1 MASVKIKDDVLKM
14 AIAQIAYR
22 SRDLNHL
29 DYEVFLKRFLEE
41 GKWYNFSNIDDVE
54 CRWL

>member
-1 MASVKIKDDVLKM
+1 MASVKVKDDVLKM

-41 GKWYNFSNIDDVE
+41 GK
-54 CRWL
+54 